1 MDCKY
6 RFSFWISHLCFS
18 IFYYANFQTYREVE
32 RILQVNAHITTIWIP
47 PLTFY
52 YICFIMYLS
61 IYPSWSHLIFFKC
74 TSKQIANICAP
85 PPKDF
90 TVPIINLSPIIVY
103 SFSFINKIYI
113 QWSVQNLCV
122 FAEVVTNVCARVKS
136 KTSVRSRMFSLPPK
150 SLISLPIQWQFL
162 FFIGN
167 INIFF
172 IIFLL
177 FQNSYHDHTLSFAIT
192 KSTQETLRDAGSIPG
207 SGRFPIRGHGNPP
220 QYSCLEN
227 PMDRGAWRATV
238 PGITELDMT

>member
-1 MDCKY
+1 MQIFKHTGKLKEFYSEHSYNHHLDSTINILLY
-6 RFSFWISHLCFS
+6 LLYHISIHLPF
-18 IFYYANFQTYREVE
+18 
-32 RILQVNAHITTIWIP
+32 
-47 PLTFY
+47 
-52 YICFIMYLS
+52 MK
-61 IYPSWSHLIFFKC
+61 PSYFFKC

-113 QWSVQNLCV
+113 QWRVQNLCV
-122 FAEVVTNVCARVKS
+122 FAEVVTHVCARVKS
-136 KTSVRSRMFSLPPK
+136 KTSIRSRMFPLPPK

-238 PGITELDMT
+238 HRVAKGQTWLKRFRTHTYKQ